1 MDKINIISRFLK
13 ENVPVYFSNN
23 LLFEKEETEK
33 GLNICF
39 STKKRTRR
47 ICFRFIEK
55 KVTGEEINLFLINI
69 QKFPF
74 KTANDSMF
82 LDEYLKK
89 MKVINEENFSLNN
102 FNGEFE
108 NRLKSF
114 FQYLHEIIDNY
125 AADVLFGDK
134 WENMPINWDP
144 YK

>member
-1 MDKINIISRFLK
+1 
-13 ENVPVYFSNN
+13 
-23 LLFEKEETEK
+23 
-33 GLNICF
+33 
-39 STKKRTRR
+39 
-47 ICFRFIEK
+47 
-55 KVTGEEINLFLINI
+55 
-69 QKFPF
+69 
-74 KTANDSMF
+74 MF